1 MKYVLIFVAALLII
15 KIDTVIELGEKAW
28 MTLKSEEDT
37 PNRADDLGEA
47 PVIVR
52 SDTNVKLSPRQQYLN
67 FLDNF
72 RVSPE
77 LVFRQEAME
86 LFKKHP
92 TMFTDKLDKDLEAR
106 IYSWRDLVV
115 QNSEELSLFLI
126 DLSNILKGQN
136 KEIIPHFFSV
146 VMDLNV
152 EMFMQNYP
160 RTKDQTCAP
169 VLLIE
174 AAVPPEEKLPE
185 LYERMGILEE
195 YLARENLPADKKL
208 YANLCMN
215 SLKIFLEKEAA
226 NRPPE
231 QVPAEPTPE
240 AAPEGIVP

>member
-1 MKYVLIFVAALLII
+1 MKYVLIFVAALLIV
-15 KIDTVIELGEKAW
+15 KIDVVIELSEKA
-28 MTLKSEEDT
+28 MMALKSEQE
-37 PNRADDLGEA
+37 PQNRPDDLGEA

-52 SDTNVKLSPRQQYLN
+52 TNTTVKLTPRQQYLN
-67 FLDNF
+67 FLDSF

-77 LVFRQEAME
+77 FVFRQEAME
-86 LFKKHP
+86 LFKMHP
-92 TMFTDKLDKDLEAR
+92 QMFTEKHDKDLEAR

-115 QNSEELSLFLI
+115 QNEPELPLFLI

-136 KEIIPHFFSV
+136 KDIIPHFFSV

-152 EMFMQNYP
+152 EMFMQHYP

-174 AAVPPEEKLPE
+174 AAVPPEERLPE

-195 YLARENLPADKKL
+195 YLTRENLPPDRKL
-208 YANLCMN
+208 YATLCMN
-215 SLKIFLEKEAA
+215 SLKIYLDKEAA

-231 QVPAEPTPE
+231 QTPVEPPAESSPAGTIP
-240 AAPEGIVP
+240 